1 MSKCQYIIEGRLY
14 NKETDLVSKI
24 LTLTA
29 VFDLSAEIEKT
40 ENGYLIEIEA
50 DKEKLLGFEP
60 ELFKKLA
67 SLMEIRL
74 YTKKE
79 PKLPKKSVTND
90 NKPFKICA
98 RLLRQDKIIAIK
110 GNNGFHLV
118 CSASKSKAV
127 RALRALISQPDKPL
141 TIMYK
146 DIRKARHFVLLSSKE
161 EALLTSDTKPFVV
174 ARLRNLHRLEKAK
187 YKHKLT
193 PLINTL
199 NQRITLSLPHNGLYE
214 RLFNEIEFPLVSID
228 ANIDN
233 YRDNLEYILES
244 DEEIQAP
251 NKREVLQVVYGKT
264 QSIEPKIEIKEK
276 AFEVCLDYE
285 KSTIGN
291 FKFKPFNLLF
301 TDTEIK
307 KLHKSWNKNRV
318 KENSL
323 LYLFDAITSL
333 SGELHQKSFIN
344 QSVMLAEDKHEACEE
359 HLFDYK
365 IIDNEIE
372 IEINLQNSKLNYLS
386 STLTN
391 TIATIITQIAKEQDL
406 DVHLSGELFDYKN
419 LSELTIEK
427 LEDEDIKAILS

>member
-251 NKREVLQVVYGKT
+251 NKREVLQVVYYSPQQEGKVFFGAWVELENEEGKVV
-264 QSIEPKIEIKEK
+264 QYRIVGSEEFDPHKNAISINSPMAKALIGKSVDDEIIVNTPDGIKEW
-276 AFEVCLDYE
+276 FINVVQY
-285 KSTIGN
+285 
-291 FKFKPFNLLF
+291 KPFDRF
-301 TDTEIK
+301 
-307 KLHKSWNKNRV
+307 NKHN
-318 KENSL
+318 K
-323 LYLFDAITSL
+323 YA
-333 SGELHQKSFIN
+333 
-344 QSVMLAEDKHEACEE
+344 
-359 HLFDYK
+359 Y
-365 IIDNEIE
+365 
-372 IEINLQNSKLNYLS
+372 
-386 STLTN
+386 
-391 TIATIITQIAKEQDL
+391 
-406 DVHLSGELFDYKN
+406 
-419 LSELTIEK
+419 
-427 LEDEDIKAILS
+427 